1 MRQHRVVVLDVLTKH
16 PPPMPFVPG
25 LAPVVEALHDRGEP
39 DEALRGGAGD
49 IEAMLSHARRPEIA
63 FAATDGGP
71 ARARSLYR
79 LLGPTLPGQRSL
91 KALLSTLDGPQAG
104 EPGFLRRFAWPKVA
118 AVRTLR
124 HGADLELDAVAR

>member
-1 MRQHRVVVLDVLTKH
+1 
-16 PPPMPFVPG
+16 
-25 LAPVVEALHDRGEP
+25 
-39 DEALRGGAGD
+39 
-49 IEAMLSHARRPEIA
+49 MLSHARRPEIA

-71 ARARSLYR
+71 ARALSLYR